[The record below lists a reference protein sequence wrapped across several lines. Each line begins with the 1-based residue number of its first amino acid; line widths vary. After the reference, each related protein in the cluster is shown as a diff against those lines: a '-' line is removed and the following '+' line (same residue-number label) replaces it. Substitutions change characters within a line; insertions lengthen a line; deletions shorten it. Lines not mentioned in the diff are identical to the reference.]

1 MLDLLRAWDLA
12 QEDLLIFAPEDPLAS
27 AVEKLLAR
35 MEAGG
40 GTPCG
45 IVQDANGR
53 FWARF
58 PPIGPCGP

>member
-35 MEAGG
+35 MRQAGARHAALCR
-40 GTPCG
+40 TPT
-45 IVQDANGR
+45 VA